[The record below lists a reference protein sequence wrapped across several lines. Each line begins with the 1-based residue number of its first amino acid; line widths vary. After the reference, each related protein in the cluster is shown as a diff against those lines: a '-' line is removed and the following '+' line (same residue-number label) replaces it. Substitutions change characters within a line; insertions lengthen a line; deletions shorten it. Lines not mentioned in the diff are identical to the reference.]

1 MYYKG
6 MQALIYSDL
15 KLDSVS
21 FSYSTYQVKEKLN
34 ISKNASR
41 FKFYQK
47 LFVILLTSCSLLII
61 PESPKDSEL
70 LCKKYHSKEACN
82 VW

>member
-1 MYYKG
+1 MYYKR
-6 MQALIYSDL
+6 MQALINSDL
-15 KLDSVS
+15 KLKKAS
-21 FSYSTYQVKEKLN
+21 FTHSTYQVKEELN
-34 ISKNASR
+34 TSKNALR
-41 FKFYQK
+41 LKFYQK